1 MFMLV
6 RLYIGN
12 NKKTSLNKAFLM
24 ALLFK
29 KKDIKYRLTP
39 IE

>member
-29 KKDIKYRLTP
+29 RKISNID
-39 IE
+39 